1 MIESI
6 DPDIFSNFRIAVEN
20 KNIDSIIDNFNKLG
34 YDTSRANFKHELERK
49 NQAGE
54 LTEYCELILFVMRKN
69 KTKTKTD

>member
-6 DPDIFSNFRIAVEN
+6 DPDIFINFRIAVEN

-49 NQAGE
+49 SQAGE
-54 LTEYCELILFVMRKN
+54 LTEYCDLILFVMRKN